1 MPRIVSNPFTILMLI
16 LLFVVIL
23 LIFPLL
29 LLGIIGTAFV
39 KLGFT
44 WFEVLLILLLTLIG
58 SFINI
63 PISTVTSET
72 PAIYQYYSPF
82 FGRIY
87 QIPAP
92 SQTTTISINFGGALI
107 PLSISLY
114 LIYSTAIATGDLG
127 LLPLILIGIVA
138 ITLLTKVVA
147 RPVRGLGIVTP
158 FFIPPLGAALVGI
171 LLNGGF
177 GVNAAVIAYVSG
189 TFGTLIGA
197 DLLNLH
203 RIRELGAPMVSIGG
217 AGTFDGIF
225 LTGVIAAFIA

>member
-1 MPRIVSNPFTILMLI
+1 MPRIVSNPFTILMLF
-16 LLFVVIL
+16 LLFIVLL

-29 LLGIIGTAFV
+29 LLGVIGAAFA

-44 WFEVLLILLLTLIG
+44 WFEVLLILFLTLIG

-63 PISTVTSET
+63 PVSTVESEPPT
-72 PAIYQYYSPF
+72 IYQYYSPF

-87 QIPAP
+87 RIPAP
-92 SQTTTISINFGGALI
+92 SQTTTIAINVGGALI
-107 PLSISLY
+107 PLAISLY
-114 LIYSTAIATGDLG
+114 LVYSAAIAGGEHG
-127 LLPLILIGIVA
+127 LLILLAAGVAA
-138 ITLLTKVVA
+138 ITLLTRSIA

-158 FFIPPLGAALVGI
+158 FFIPPLGAALAGI

-197 DLLNLH
+197 DLLNLR

-225 LTGVIAAFIA
+225 LTGVIAAFLA

>member
-1 MPRIVSNPFTILMLI
+1 MPRIVSNPFTFLMLI
-16 LLFVVIL
+16 LLFVVFL

-29 LLGIIGTAFV
+29 LLGVIGAAFA
-39 KLGFT
+39 KLGFS
-44 WFEVLLILLLTLIG
+44 WLEVLLILLLTLIG

-63 PISTVTSET
+63 PVSTVESE
-72 PAIYQYYSPF
+72 PAAIYQYYSPF

-87 QIPAP
+87 RIPAP
-92 SQTTTISINFGGALI
+92 SRTTTVAINVGGALI
-107 PLSISLY
+107 PLAISLY
-114 LIYSTAIATGDLG
+114 LIYSAAIAIGDLG
-127 LLPLILIGIVA
+127 LLIRILLGILA
-138 ITLLTKVVA
+138 ITLLTRMIA

-158 FFIPPLGAALVGI
+158 FFIPPLGAALAGI

-197 DLLNLH
+197 DLLNLR
-203 RIRELGAPMVSIGG
+203 RIRDLGAPMVSIGG

-225 LTGVIAAFIA
+225 LTGVIAAIIA